1 MIVINEIQAKLFG
14 SCNVCILFRHLW
26 GMSYVTVLIA
36 FNEFVFALKKM
47 KSNYSKWNEM
57 LINYKYMTPEI
68 VKVIQVK
75 NFDGSK
81 GQQYNISSSLT
92 SIFIYI

>member
-1 MIVINEIQAKLFG
+1 
-14 SCNVCILFRHLW
+14 
-26 GMSYVTVLIA
+26 
-36 FNEFVFALKKM
+36 
-47 KSNYSKWNEM
+47 M